1 MADIAMWQKSG
12 RAVTYF
18 AAWKHQTGQP
28 CGVESTMAKVLS
40 SEYAGKAADLGL
52 QMLGGMGYAAETNM
66 QRYWRDARLYRIG
79 PITNEMARNVIAESY
94 GLPRSF

>member
-1 MADIAMWQKSG
+1 
-12 RAVTYF
+12 
-18 AAWKHQTGQP
+18 
-28 CGVESTMAKVLS
+28 MAKVLA

-79 PITNEMARNVIAESY
+79 PITNEMARNVDRRVVR
-94 GLPRSF
+94 PRPQLLRC